1 LFISILWILCWNT
14 MDILYG
20 FSGAIANFIAWISHF
35 PPSELCFTSLSKRLR
50 IMKFTILV
58 PTRFLFFAR
67 VCSENKSNFGST
79 SSCFNCYWQK
89 NKNRHVD
96 LVDLSDCIVI
106 KNINTDKN
114 NRASPLCLGFS
125 ESLSPV
131 LDRHIIHTKKHIMII
146 VKAHWY

>member
-1 LFISILWILCWNT
+1 MSPRDFC
-14 MDILYG
+14 
-20 FSGAIANFIAWISHF
+20 FSPEFAVRTKA
-35 PPSELCFTSLSKRLR
+35 TSAQQ
-50 IMKFTILV
+50 
-58 PTRFLFFAR
+58 AR
-67 VCSENKSNFGST
+67 VLIVIDNS
-79 SSCFNCYWQK
+79 
-89 NKNRHVD
+89 KNRHVD

-146 VKAHWY
+146 VKAH